1 MLESPSEILNVQNT
15 LLALYFILRMCVC
28 VCNITYTV
36 WSVSQDRR
44 GVDTDVAH
52 WHPVTEQGRNK
63 YRGLQRRVS
72 SDSVLNF
79 GAKYCV
85 GF

>member
-1 MLESPSEILNVQNT
+1 MYIAYVCV
-15 LLALYFILRMCVC
+15 CVC
-28 VCNITYTV
+28 VCNIIYTL
-36 WSVSQDRR
+36 WSVAQNRR
-44 GVDTDVAH
+44 GLDTDVAH
-52 WHPVTEQGRNK
+52 WHPVTEQGWNR

-72 SDSVLNF
+72 SGGVLNF